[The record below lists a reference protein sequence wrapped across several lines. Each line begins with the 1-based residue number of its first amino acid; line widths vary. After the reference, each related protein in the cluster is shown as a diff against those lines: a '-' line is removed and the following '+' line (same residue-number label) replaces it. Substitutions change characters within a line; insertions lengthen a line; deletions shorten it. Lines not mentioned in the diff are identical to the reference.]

1 MSKKTAKNQPRPPT
15 VITLTL
21 PDEGTLPRTGTLLI
35 QRGTLAAVRQFVYQ
49 DLSAITKAIQD
60 AAAQFMDIEKNPPPD
75 FKSSTPS
82 TLVSTPVPADENA
95 TEAADDPTSE
105 SDTTSE
111 PTDTTPG
118 SADTEVQQIPIEA
131 SDNDESARPITLSL
145 L

>member
-1 MSKKTAKNQPRPPT
+1 MSKNTAKNQPRPPT

-35 QRGTLAAVRQFVYQ
+35 QRGTLAAVRQFVYR
-49 DLSAITKAIQD
+49 DLSAITQAIQD

-82 TLVSTPVPADENA
+82 TPVSTPAPADENA
-95 TEAADDPTSE
+95 AEPADESTSE
-105 SDTTSE
+105 SETTSE
-111 PTDTTPG
+111 PTDTTPEP
-118 SADTEVQQIPIEA
+118 ADTEAQQIPIDTSA
-131 SDNDESARPITLSL
+131 ADDSARPMTLSL

>member
-1 MSKKTAKNQPRPPT
+1 MSKKTAKNQSRPPT

-60 AAAQFMDIEKNPPPD
+60 AAAQFMDIEKDPPPD

-82 TLVSTPVPADENA
+82 TPVSTPAPADENA
-95 TEAADDPTSE
+95 RAAADDPTSE
-105 SDTTSE
+105 SETTSE
-111 PTDTTPG
+111 PTDATPEP
-118 SADTEVQQIPIEA
+118 AVAEAQQIPIDTSA
-131 SDNDESARPITLSL
+131 ADDSARPIILSL